1 MNLDFLDI
9 LDHLE
14 LLDYLDYL
22 DHLELLEYLE
32 SQAFYPGLD
41 KTKTAWKDHFVFPSG
56 SYRAAATYSPTIRQ
70 YHRRGRA

>member
-1 MNLDFLDI
+1 MNLEFLDI
-9 LDHLE
+9 QESLDHLE
-14 LLDYLDYL
+14 LLNYL
-22 DHLELLEYLE
+22 DHLELLENLE

>member
-1 MNLDFLDI
+1 MAPEI

-14 LLDYLDYL
+14 F
-22 DHLELLEYLE
+22 LEILEIPEYLE
-32 SQAFYPGLD
+32 SKACYPGLH